1 MRKILRKKKP
11 LRNDQVID
19 WATAIAARFGIK
31 VTGFENPSWKDGMA
45 FTSLIA
51 NFRPELIDITKLN
64 PADGVKNIGLAL
76 KAAEAAGCSLVLDA
90 EDVQHADD
98 KSIATQ
104 VFTFYRILW
113 DHPPIKNP
121 PQVNGGDI

>member
-11 LRNDQVID
+11 LQNYQVIE
-19 WATAIAARFGIK
+19 WATEIAARFGVK

-45 FTSLIA
+45 FAALVA
-51 NFRPELIDITKLN
+51 NFRPELLDITKLN
-64 PADGVKNIGLAL
+64 PVDGVKNIGMAL
-76 KAAEAAGCSLVLDA
+76 KAAEVAGCSIVLDA
-90 EDVQHADD
+90 EDVPLADD

-121 PQVNGGDI
+121 PQVKGGDI